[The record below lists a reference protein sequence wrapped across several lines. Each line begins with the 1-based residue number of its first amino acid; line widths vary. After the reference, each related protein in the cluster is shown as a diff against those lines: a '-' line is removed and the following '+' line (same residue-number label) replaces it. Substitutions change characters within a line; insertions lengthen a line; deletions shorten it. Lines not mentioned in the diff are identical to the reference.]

1 MSIVDK
7 PIGGGQAWKV
17 HHGRRIAQLILS
29 SGEASACQPADVEP
43 SGFTII
49 PLEIDADEAIAS
61 ERVKA
66 SEILFVEL
74 RPDSA
79 PSMDRLLRLC
89 RELPR
94 ARLVALVRDPSVQ
107 LVRQLMRSG
116 VSDVL
121 PLPLAHDDIAKAIR
135 ELARA
140 PRAERTEDHGLGKV
154 VTVVRSTSGVGAT
167 TLITQAA
174 GIQASRDKAAG
185 GATLV
190 IDLDLQ
196 YGNVASYLGLTPS
209 LTVEDL
215 IESGPRLDR
224 AMLLAACCETQGGA
238 RVLAAPQE
246 IIPITDI
253 DTDQILNLIN
263 LAKRDFRT
271 ILLDLP
277 CDWTDW
283 SLSAVGAADL
293 IVLVIELNVASLR
306 QARRQ
311 LNLLAS
317 QGLGNVPVMLVA
329 NRVQE
334 HLFRTIDFSD
344 AERILEHP
352 VSFTIANDYELLSSA
367 QDQGVQI
374 GDIRSHSRI
383 SKNIASLLQGCD
395 RTMGRTS

>member
-1 MSIVDK
+1 MSIVEN
-7 PIGGGQAWKV
+7 PIAEGQSWKV
-17 HHGRRIAQLILS
+17 QHGRRIAQLILS
-29 SGEASACQPADVEP
+29 RGETDACEP
-43 SGFTII
+43 IDAELNGFTILT
-49 PLEIDADEAIAS
+49 LEAGADDAIAS
-61 ERVKA
+61 DRVKGG
-66 SEILFVEL
+66 EILFVEL

-79 PSMDRLLRLC
+79 ASMDRLLRLSK
-89 RELPR
+89 ELPR
-94 ARLVALVRDPSVQ
+94 ARLVALVRDPSVH

-135 ELARA
+135 DLAPA
-140 PRAERTEDHGLGKV
+140 PRPERTDEHGLGKV
-154 VTVVRSTSGVGAT
+154 ITVVRSINGAGAT

-174 GIQASRDKAAG
+174 GLQAKRDKAAG
-185 GATLV
+185 GETLV

-196 YGNVASYLGLTPS
+196 CGNVASYLGLSPS

-224 AMLLAACCETQGGA
+224 AMLLAACCDTRSGA
-238 RVLAAPQE
+238 RILAAPQD
-246 IIPITDI
+246 IIPIAGI

-263 LAKRDFRT
+263 LAKREFRT

-283 SLSAVGAADL
+283 SLSAAGAADL
-293 IVLVIELNVASLR
+293 IVMVIELSVASLR

-317 QGLGNVPVMLVA
+317 QGLGNVPVILVA

-334 HLFRTIDFSD
+334 HLFRTIDFHD
-344 AERILEHP
+344 AERVLERP
-352 VSFTIANDYELLSSA
+352 VSFTIANDYDLINSA
-367 QDQGVQI
+367 QDQGVLI
-374 GDIRSHSRI
+374 GDIRARSKI

-395 RTMGRTS
+395 RTMGRAS